1 MPYQNDLALK
11 MGIADGG
18 VLKPYTSANS
28 SDDER
33 SEGYLKSLLK

>member
-18 VLKPYTSANS
+18 VLKPYTSSNS